1 MGWLFDEDIT
11 RPTVA
16 KLKKAGYIGKHIAY
30 DLKKG
35 GSLDPQVVE
44 TARAENSTILTLDP
58 TEYTQMSNTIFK
70 NMGGVWIV
78 HIPTDDNLVEHVKDA
93 EKITGI
99 TTQNLRR
106 GKKLNIHPTYIE
118 VIDCRTNKTLP
129 KYERKKAKRKT
140 KKIQT

>member
-30 DLKKG
+30 DLKKS

-44 TARAENSTILTLDP
+44 IARSEKSTILTLDP
-58 TEYTQMSNTIFK
+58 TEYTQMSNTVFK

-78 HIPTDDNLVEHVKDA
+78 HTPTDEKLVEHVRDA
-93 EKITGI
+93 EQITGI
-99 TTQNLRR
+99 TTQSLRK

-129 KYERKKAKRKT
+129 RYKRKQ
-140 KKIQT
+140 KKKNSRR